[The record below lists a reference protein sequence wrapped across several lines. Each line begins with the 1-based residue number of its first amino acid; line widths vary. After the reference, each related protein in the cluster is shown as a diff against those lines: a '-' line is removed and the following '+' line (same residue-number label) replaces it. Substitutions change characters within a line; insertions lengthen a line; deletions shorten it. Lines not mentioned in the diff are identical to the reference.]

1 MRVVLDTN
9 ALISALLFR
18 GHSSFLAQLWQEQKI
33 TPLVCKETVN
43 EFLRVLDYPKFK
55 LSTLQ
60 IETVAE
66 MYLCYVQQITLDSE
80 KLPTKLPQCRDV
92 KDQIFIEL
100 AYQGKADVLISG
112 DADLLVLKKQLPFVI
127 ETPVNFKL
135 RNF

>member
-18 GHSSFLAQLWQEQKI
+18 GHSSFLTQLWQEQKI

-66 MYLCYVQQITLDSE
+66 MYLCFVQQIILDRE

-112 DADLLVLKKQLPFVI
+112 DTDLLILEKRLPFVI
-127 ETPVNFKL
+127 ETPANFKL